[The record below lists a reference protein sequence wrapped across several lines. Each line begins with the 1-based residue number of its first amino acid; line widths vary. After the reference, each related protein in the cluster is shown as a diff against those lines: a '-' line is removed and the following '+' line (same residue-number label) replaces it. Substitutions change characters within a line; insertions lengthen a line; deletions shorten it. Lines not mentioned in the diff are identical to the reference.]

1 LAFLKL
7 YERKKSTG
15 DQESK
20 LAKEFTGS
28 NTESTNSNAKEK
40 RRKFEITID
49 S

>member
-28 NTESTNSNAKEK
+28 NTESTNSNAK
-40 RRKFEITID
+40 RKEENLK
-49 S
+49 SP